1 MKKLFILLLL
11 IGIFAVN
18 AAEVFFVPGWRTG
31 DSSRAGCVRIMRDI
45 WPGYDISVK
54 SWNSRVAL
62 TDAIKNAE
70 HCADLLKK
78 EISSM
83 PESRRKNLILAG
95 HSLGGAVVLDVLDH
109 LAKNKMKIA
118 GAALLG
124 TPAAADDPR
133 LSKIMDA
140 LTGNCYNVAFAGDT
154 LLQFL
159 YSFNAQGK
167 PLGVG
172 GSSFKHPR
180 FVEHIEKN
188 EPDLTNHFAY
198 KYLEVLDR
206 VVDSVK

>member
-1 MKKLFILLLL
+1 MLWS
-11 IGIFAVN
+11 FAVSGK
-18 AAEVFFVPGWRTG
+18 EVFFVPGWRTG

-54 SWNSRVAL
+54 SWNSNVAL

-70 HCADLLKK
+70 YCAASLKK

-95 HSLGGAVVLDVLDH
+95 HSLGGAVVLDVLDY
-109 LAKNKMKIA
+109 LAQNKMKIS

-133 LSKIMDA
+133 LPKIMAA
-140 LTGNCYNVAFAGDT
+140 LDGRCYNVAFAGDT

-180 FVEHIEKN
+180 FVEHVEKN

>member
-1 MKKLFILLLL
+1 MLWS
-11 IGIFAVN
+11 FAVSGK
-18 AAEVFFVPGWRTG
+18 EVFFVPGWRTG

-54 SWNSRVAL
+54 SWNSNVAL

-78 EISSM
+78 GISAM
-83 PESRRKNLILAG
+83 PEARRKNLILAG

-109 LAKNKMKIA
+109 LAKNKMKIS

-133 LSKIMDA
+133 LPQIMAA
-140 LTGNCYNVAFAGDT
+140 LDGRCYNVAFAGDT

-180 FVEHIEKN
+180 FVEHVEKN

>member
-1 MKKLFILLLL
+1 MLWS
-11 IGIFAVN
+11 FAVSGK
-18 AAEVFFVPGWRTG
+18 EVFFVPGWRTG

-54 SWNSRVAL
+54 SWNSNVAL

-78 EISSM
+78 EISAM
-83 PESRRKNLILAG
+83 PEARRKNLILAG

-140 LTGNCYNVAFAGDT
+140 LDGRCYNVAFAGDT

-172 GSSFKHPR
+172 GSRFKHPR
-180 FVEHIEKN
+180 FVEHVEKN

>member
-1 MKKLFILLLL
+1 
-11 IGIFAVN
+11 
-18 AAEVFFVPGWRTG
+18 
-31 DSSRAGCVRIMRDI
+31 
-45 WPGYDISVK
+45 
-54 SWNSRVAL
+54 
-62 TDAIKNAE
+62 
-70 HCADLLKK
+70 
-78 EISSM
+78 M

-180 FVEHIEKN
+180 FVEHVEKN